1 MMIEI
6 GTLRN
11 VLEHAA
17 GHHTEQA
24 EMESETDMV
33 DSLGEVEIA
42 TTDVQTRVNPAHM
55 DMET

>member
-1 MMIEI
+1 MIEI

-11 VLEHAA
+11 VPEHAA

-24 EMESETDMV
+24 EVESGTDMV
-33 DSLGEVEIA
+33 DSLGEVGIA
-42 TTDVQTRVNPAHM
+42 TTDVQMWVDPAHM